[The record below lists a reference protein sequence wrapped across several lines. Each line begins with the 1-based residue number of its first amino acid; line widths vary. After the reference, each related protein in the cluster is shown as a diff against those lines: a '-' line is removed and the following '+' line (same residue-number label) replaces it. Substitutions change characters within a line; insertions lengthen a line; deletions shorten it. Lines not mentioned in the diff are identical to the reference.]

1 MYEMDVS
8 EKAFKDIKKL
18 VGLFPSSRKVLKL
31 MRSQRNS
38 EREMLFMKVTID
50 IMENYCK
57 VVEKPLFAKLQ
68 GDVFPMALK
77 FYSGLDERIL
87 NEMNDLLRLRVDKSI
102 LLIHP
107 IGASEYFTI
116 CNDKKSYVQHYKNKA
131 IQYEILTGGNTVE
144 TYFMCHLIII
154 ITHNSL
160 RAVSYTHLTL
170 PTTPYV

>member
-87 NEMNDLLRLRVDKSI
+87 NEMNDLLRLRVDKR
-102 LLIHP
+102 
-107 IGASEYFTI
+107 ASEYFTI